1 MPSYNIEDILAVRV
15 DQKVLCSDCMSEGN
29 WDSIES
35 ESDIITDTDSDEVIV
50 FCDECKKRI
59 S

>member
-1 MPSYNIEDILAVRV
+1 MASLNIEDVLAVHV
-15 DQKVLCSDCMSEGN
+15 GQKVICPECMSEGD

-35 ESDIITDTDSDEVIV
+35 ESDIITHTASDEVIV

>member
-1 MPSYNIEDILAVRV
+1 MAHYKIEDILAVAV
-15 DQKVLCSDCMSEGN
+15 GQKVICSDCMSEGD

-35 ESDIITDTDSDEVIV
+35 ESDIITDTNSDEVIV

-59 S
+59 P